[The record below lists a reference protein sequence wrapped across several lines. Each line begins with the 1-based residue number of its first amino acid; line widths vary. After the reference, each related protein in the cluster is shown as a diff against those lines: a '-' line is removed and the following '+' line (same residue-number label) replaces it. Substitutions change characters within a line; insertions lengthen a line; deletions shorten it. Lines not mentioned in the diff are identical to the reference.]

1 MGLADDNHTTS
12 IQQSGKVKI
21 NKMPKTNST
30 IPSVSSG
37 QANGQSPRFNLS
49 EVSLHPS
56 PDRREVGISIW
67 DFSVFKCAELFEVT
81 N

>member
-37 QANGQSPRFNLS
+37 QANGQSPRFKLS
-49 EVSLHPS
+49 EVSLHPALG
-56 PDRREVGISIW
+56 RRGVGIS
-67 DFSVFKCAELFEVT
+67 V
-81 N
+81 